1 MVNNKNLE
9 KNKLKIL
16 TNSNFENKE
25 LILSDVD
32 SKRIIQA
39 IFSICFIPQ
48 TLFFNNTSE
57 DSNDFDYYPIFGLI
71 QRGQIKTPDQNKTIY
86 SLFAAYN
93 TVILNSYNIPEKLGN
108 VKQSNNKLEMQ
119 VISKD
124 SENYDEYRHHNM
136 KLWYNCFQSK
146 NAFTELEYNL
156 KNNTNKI
163 YINRFDVVILD
174 LKSDI
179 EIILGKKLNLING
192 NTTLT
197 KAIENKG
204 IYIDQIMK
212 EIFSTLKL
220 TSLNN
225 IQIQHINYLNYVK
238 YKTFVIEINNVFKI
252 DEIEKFILRVIEKI
266 QEENTEKDIKNID
279 EFVRL
284 INLKIPNYAT
294 TNDDGEEER
303 ITIQSVENQLKAKNT
318 QYFFSMLIEVKN
330 CIANEHSKALFVLKG
345 KESQVNN
352 LNPFIDQKNF
362 QCHDNLIEKFKNNA
376 INQIDFIKTKFVDDL
391 ESLLDKE
398 IKKLKYIRKQDV
410 PRYFPEEF
418 SQEGIIWLL
427 QNIKNNANNH
437 QKLYEM
443 QNRLDDVFFKKNNY
457 CRFSN
462 KINNSEIA
470 INKYSNED
478 KCYSIKD
485 QIYCIL
491 SLYLAKQIES
501 HSPNLKNIFNIDET
515 TKINDAI
522 ISIKQ
527 ALDSEQNI
535 ESEKDTCNGVK
546 NFNIINDNLLSKLK
560 KILNKINQQLN
571 KITLEENIK
580 YRAIKIDCEELRKSL
595 EREKILKEEKHKN
608 YTQAHKEKFDIEIE
622 IIKIRKKIGWKKDID
637 NEIQERLI
645 GILDIFSKSET
656 ELTKAIYKNDLI
668 SNQIKLLE
676 EIISQ
681 YERETNLYY
690 KIITHIHNKIN
701 NFRNNVKSQVKYK
714 EFEEKILLK
723 IENFIPLIEY
733 CVANILNNEVNL
745 ELQQF
750 LMSTNNNSSI
760 KLMHSI
766 MCPSTLYQF
775 VLNTLYD
782 KNLITADEYL
792 AKIDNNLS
800 VSDNISYTSSTSCQ
814 SNDSKNPFL

>member
-1 MVNNKNLE
+1 
-9 KNKLKIL
+9 
-16 TNSNFENKE
+16 
-25 LILSDVD
+25 
-32 SKRIIQA
+32 
-39 IFSICFIPQ
+39 
-48 TLFFNNTSE
+48 
-57 DSNDFDYYPIFGLI
+57 
-71 QRGQIKTPDQNKTIY
+71 
-86 SLFAAYN
+86 
-93 TVILNSYNIPEKLGN
+93 
-108 VKQSNNKLEMQ
+108 MQ